1 MSGLSLRRIAA
12 ALFVITAVLFAV
24 GVATEG
30 EESAEDEAAELA
42 EGAGE
47 DREGAED
54 EGGEHADGEE
64 EGTTAEEAEEGH
76 DESGEETVFGVDVE
90 SPATVTAAVLASL
103 ALAAGLWLST
113 RRWIVL
119 AAVAAGIVFAI
130 LDVGE
135 VARQL
140 DESRSGGAALA
151 GFVAAGHLAAAGAAW
166 LSSRTTTS

>member
-1 MSGLSLRRIAA
+1 MSGQSLRRIAA

-24 GVATEG
+24 GVAAEG
-30 EESAEDEAAELA
+30 GEGSDGEATAQAETA

-47 DREGAED
+47 AGEDAQGEAE
-54 EGGEHADGEE
+54 EQAAGEE
-64 EGTTAEEAEEGH
+64 GEEGH
-76 DESGEETVFGVDVE
+76 DEAGEETVFGIDVE

-113 RRWIVL
+113 RRWVAL
-119 AAVAAGIVFAI
+119 VAVAAGVLFAVF
-130 LDVGE
+130 DVAE

-151 GFVAAGHLAAAGAAW
+151 AVVAAGHLAAAGAAW
-166 LSSRTTTS
+166 LSTRTAIT